1 MIVSILVNRFLF
13 MAIHKGGRGIK
24 APYET
29 THIRIPVPLKAQIE
43 ALISDYR
50 QSEQNEF
57 VKEQMQPDEAVEY
70 AREILKQKKSA
81 SVSVQKLLTA
91 IYRQKIEL

>member
-1 MIVSILVNRFLF
+1 
-13 MAIHKGGRGIK
+13 
-24 APYET
+24 
-29 THIRIPVPLKAQIE
+29 VPLKAQIE

-50 QSEQNEF
+50 QTERNEF
-57 VKEQMQPDEAVEY
+57 VKEQMQLDEAVEY